1 MGHETQVRRPAT
13 GQEYAALRQ
22 TGTSPVRAQVEL
34 GLTAGQA
41 RRMEKA
47 FRVKN
52 ASGVGD
58 IQLPRFARHD
68 AHVAAAMREGGFC
81 AFSER
86 RVGKDG
92 VAVCLPLTRPK

>member
-1 MGHETQVRRPAT
+1 M
-13 GQEYAALRQ
+13 
-22 TGTSPVRAQVEL
+22 RAEVEL
-34 GLTAGQA
+34 GLTGGQA

-47 FRVKN
+47 FRLKA

-68 AHVAAAMREGGFC
+68 AHVAAVMREGGFC

-86 RVGKDG
+86 RIGKDG
-92 VAVCLPLTRPK
+92 VAVSLPLTWPK

>member
-1 MGHETQVRRPAT
+1 M
-13 GQEYAALRQ
+13 
-22 TGTSPVRAQVEL
+22 RAQVEL

-41 RRMEKA
+41 QRLERA
-47 FRVKN
+47 FRVKL

-68 AHVAAAMREGGFC
+68 AHVAAVMREGGFC

-86 RVGKDG
+86 RVSKDG
-92 VAVCLPLTRPK
+92 VAVSLPLTWPK